1 MILSLMLLIYS
12 TQAFEVSTE
21 LVLALFLLIPWLAL
35 VSFLLTPWLATVPML
50 VFQIYSLP

>member
-1 MILSLMLLIYS
+1 MLLIYS

-21 LVLALFLLIPWLAL
+21 LVLALFLLNPWLAL